1 MKQRPGTLFVISGPS
16 GVGKGTLVSL
26 ILQRLRNI
34 SLSVSAT
41 TRAPR
46 EGEVDGVSYHFLSDD
61 EFDAVLSE
69 DGFLE
74 WANVHGMRYGTM
86 KSKVQASIDAGCDVL
101 LEIDVQGAKQVKE
114 KRPDA
119 VLIFIEPPSFDTLEE
134 RLHTRGT
141 EDDAAISRRLETA
154 RRELTQENC
163 YDEIIVNDD
172 LDVATNQL
180 IAIIEKHRKVEC

>member
-1 MKQRPGTLFVISGPS
+1 
-16 GVGKGTLVSL
+16 
-26 ILQRLRNI
+26 
-34 SLSVSAT
+34 
-41 TRAPR
+41 
-46 EGEVDGVSYHFLSDD
+46 VDGVSYHFLSDD